1 MPKFKLEYELS
12 LNDVLK
18 ALGMEVAFTFGA
30 NFTKIRKSGGIRI
43 NEVKHKTFV
52 DVNEEGTAAT
62 SVGMID
68 IAHLSMIVNRPFVFL
83 IREKFSNTILLYGE
97 DCRAGFG
104 VEYVFFTC

>member
-12 LNDVLK
+12 SNDVLK

-52 DVNEEGTAAT
+52 DVNEEGTAAAAT

-68 IAHLSMIVNRPFVFL
+68 TAHLSMIVNRPFVFL
-83 IREKFSNTILLYGE
+83 IREKFSNTILFMGKIVVPVLE
-97 DCRAGFG
+97 
-104 VEYVFFTC
+104 